1 MGRVVLDHLEMER
14 IGMSSGKGN
23 NRVNLT
29 ERDLGAVELV
39 KDYGMLT
46 TSQIQRLLYP
56 TLQKA
61 QTRLLRLFKAGMVQR
76 FAYPVLPW
84 EGGKGEYVYHLKSR
98 PRTALSLL
106 RHTLKLND
114 VRIAFE
120 LACRKKN
127 GQVNLVEFIPEY
139 KGVKGRRNDQKPVR
153 ATEDTVGVRNGTGGE
168 ILIPDAVLCLEN
180 PATKKRAL
188 FFLEVDL
195 GSEKLISTTPGHYS
209 LLKKIMLY
217 KKYFNNRGYDRYAK
231 TFDYDFKGFRVLTV
245 MDSKT
250 RISRLRTALAETRI
264 QGFAWFTDTATIKGA
279 DVLGKIWLMTDPND
293 KNKYSII
300 SN

>member
-14 IGMSSGKGN
+14 SGMSLARGKK
-23 NRVNLT
+23 RVNLT
-29 ERDLGAVELV
+29 ERDLGVLELLARY
-39 KDYGMLT
+39 KLLT
-46 TSQIQRLLYP
+46 TSQIQRLVYP

-61 QTRLLRLFKAGMVQR
+61 QTRLLRLFKAGLVKR
-76 FAYPVLPW
+76 FASPVIMR

-98 PRTALSLL
+98 PRTALTLL

-114 VRIAFE
+114 IRIAFE
-120 LACRKKN
+120 LACRPGA
-127 GQVNLVEFIPEY
+127 GQTNLVGFIPEY
-139 KGVKGRRNDQKPVR
+139 TGVKGRRNDQKPVR
-153 ATEDTVGVRNGTGGE
+153 ATEDTVGVRHGTGGE
-168 ILIPDAVLCLEN
+168 VLIPDAVICLEN
-180 PATKKRAL
+180 PATGKRAL

-217 KKYFNNRGYDRYAK
+217 KKYLDNRGYDRYANI
-231 TFDYDFKGFRVLTV
+231 FGYDFKGFRVLTV

-250 RISRLRTALAETRI
+250 RISRLRTALAQTRI

-279 DVLGKIWLMTDPND
+279 DVLGNIWLMTDPTD

>member
-1 MGRVVLDHLEMER
+1 MLVLVHPER
-14 IGMSSGKGN
+14 SGMSLAKGKK
-23 NRVNLT
+23 RENLT
-29 ERDLGAVELV
+29 ERDLQVLEWL
-39 KDYGMLT
+39 KKYKYLT
-46 TSQIQRLLYP
+46 TSQIQQLLYP

-61 QTRLLRLFKAGMVQR
+61 QTRLLRLFKAGLVQR
-76 FAYPVLPW
+76 FAYPVIMR

-120 LACRKKN
+120 LACRQGA
-127 GQVNLVEFIPEY
+127 GQVNLVGFIPEY
-139 KGVKGRRNDQKPVR
+139 IGVKGRRNDQKPVR
-153 ATEDTVGVRNGTGGE
+153 ATEDTVGVRHGTGGE
-168 ILIPDAVLCLEN
+168 ILIPDAVICLEN

-217 KKYFNNRGYDRYAK
+217 KKYLDNRGYDRYAK

-245 MDSKT
+245 MDSET
-250 RISRLRTALAETRI
+250 RISRLRTALAQTPI
-264 QGFAWFTDTATIKGA
+264 QGFAWFTDTATIKEA
-279 DVLGKIWLMTDPND
+279 DVLGKIWLMTDPTD
-293 KNKYSII
+293 TNKYSII